1 MKLTKEINEKDW
13 FKIIDE
19 SNSNLHLSYN
29 NLVKKSLNI
38 SKDAFIL
45 SLIETIGDK
54 KNIIY

>member
-29 NLVKKSLNI
+29 NLEKKSLNI

-54 KNIIY
+54 KKYNL

>member
-29 NLVKKSLNI
+29 NLEKKSLNI